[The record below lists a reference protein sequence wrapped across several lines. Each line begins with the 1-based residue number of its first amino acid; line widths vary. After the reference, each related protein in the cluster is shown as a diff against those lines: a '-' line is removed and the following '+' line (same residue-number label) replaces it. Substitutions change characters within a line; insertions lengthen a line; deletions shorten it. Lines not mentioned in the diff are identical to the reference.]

1 MVIYERTKKVL
12 VIPEGLDGGGHSG
25 GDYERGVA
33 DGKAAQKLI
42 DDNKIT
48 PTTAITENGSYTAPY
63 GFKEVVVNVPTSGG
77 GCNLQEKSV
86 TLTAGTQTVT
96 PDAGYDGI
104 TEADIDASEL
114 LSSRYSDGYSDGVD
128 AIRNQFTSTAI
139 TRNGTYE
146 MTGEFNA
153 FSSVTVDVPKEIR
166 LGTLVETPL
175 PNDLTSSNR
184 YIKQFDSGNTTDGW
198 GTINLDMTQIIAYG
212 KSQQR
217 DLMSSTT
224 ITENGTYARTNGW
237 NEVIVDVPTS
247 GGTAPDVYGE
257 RTVLLND
264 VYTKLD
270 FQSMGSMGSDAEL
283 EIGVYIS
290 NWTTD
295 EQVLFYCADS
305 ANGTSIKITA
315 YSDSNDPYAGNAHHI
330 KLYLNNGVDPEK
342 TSTTTTTNYSDN
354 DFLIFVGQTRSIS
367 SHNYYFYVFNR
378 KHMNFWNQSHLQ
390 NTEEFQ
396 INGDC
401 YINYAS
407 DGSSYNPS
415 LGTGVTY
422 IKRHTSENYQLTN
435 YILFDGTYRFKDIVG
450 NTTYNTYDSATGD
463 LNTNTLQSFYL

>member
-48 PTTAITENGSYTAPY
+48 PTTAITENGSYTAQY

-114 LSSRYSDGYSDGVD
+114 LSTRYSDGYSDGVD

-153 FSSVTVDVPKEIR
+153 FSSVTVNVPKEIR

-175 PNDLTSSNR
+175 PNDLTSSN
-184 YIKQFDSGNTTDGW
+184 YYNKQFQSGGTTDGW
-198 GTINLDMTQIIAYG
+198 GALKLDMTQIIAYG
-212 KSQQR
+212 KIQQR

-224 ITENGTYARTNGW
+224 ITENGTYTRTNGW
-237 NEVIVDVPTS
+237 NEVTVNVPTS
-247 GGTAPDVYGE
+247 GYQEGYNAAIGE
-257 RTVLLND
+257 V
-264 VYTKLD
+264 
-270 FQSMGSMGSDAEL
+270 SS
-283 EIGVYIS
+283 VYIKIVMGGSYNSLALINRGIECNGNAYTIDSAKCFELVAS
-290 NWTTD
+290 NRIEMGYTGSFGVKYLTPSTLSFLVRTTD
-295 EQVLFYCADS
+295 LEVWNTNPDGWEITDVRFNGAVNPNLDTYTGGFKASVASWSVATVDEQNS
-305 ANGTSIKITA
+305 KIT
-315 YSDSNDPYAGNAHHI
+315 I
-330 KLYLNNGVDPEK
+330 TLN
-342 TSTTTTTNYSDN
+342 
-354 DFLIFVGQTRSIS
+354 
-367 SHNYYFYVFNR
+367 
-378 KHMNFWNQSHLQ
+378 
-390 NTEEFQ
+390 
-396 INGDC
+396 
-401 YINYAS
+401 
-407 DGSSYNPS
+407 
-415 LGTGVTY
+415 
-422 IKRHTSENYQLTN
+422 
-435 YILFDGTYRFKDIVG
+435 
-450 NTTYNTYDSATGD
+450 
-463 LNTNTLQSFYL
+463 